1 MLEALVLVRV
11 NKDNLKELS
20 KPKESNSKIL
30 LKINKLRKK
39 SIKTK
44 KAILVFSGR
53 RLDDGDTLESS
64 MVQRESILHLMI
76 SP

>member
-20 KPKESNSKIL
+20 KPNESNSKIL

-44 KAILVFSGR
+44 KAILIFS
-53 RLDDGDTLESS
+53 LLILFS
-64 MVQRESILHLMI
+64 ESIILEFKMTLGFT
-76 SP
+76 SL

>member
-44 KAILVFSGR
+44 KAILIFS
-53 RLDDGDTLESS
+53 LLILFS
-64 MVQRESILHLMI
+64 ESIILEFKMTLGFT
-76 SP
+76 SL

>member
-1 MLEALVLVRV
+1 MLEALVFVKV

-39 SIKTK
+39 
-44 KAILVFSGR
+44 V
-53 RLDDGDTLESS
+53 
-64 MVQRESILHLMI
+64 
-76 SP
+76 